1 MLRSQRGLWR
11 ETRMRNITLSA
22 DADTIDAAR
31 QRAAAENTT
40 LNAEFRSWLEGYARR
55 HQAKRAMHAVRE
67 LRARYATGGRKF
79 SRDELNER

>member
-1 MLRSQRGLWR
+1 
-11 ETRMRNITLSA
+11 MRNITLSA

-40 LNAEFRSWLEGYARR
+40 LNAESRSWLEGYARG
-55 HQAKRAMHAVRE
+55 HQAERAMHAVRE